1 MKYQTRNKRAK
12 KSKKGTKRNMKA
24 GMNGRHD
31 NLGPMIYDLQP
42 SNQIEPENFEP
53 IQSIQEPSYPTK
65 PILPIQTETQP
76 LAPPV
81 SLPLVRQKLLRGTI
95 PVVPEKPILPTQPE
109 TQPLVPPVS
118 LPLVRQ
124 QEHDNIH
131 ENPMISLVAKEANRQ
146 LSWCVMNQTIVN
158 ATILTQPNMV

>member
-12 KSKKGTKRNMKA
+12 KSKKRTKRNMKA

-31 NLGPMIYDLQP
+31 DLGPMIYDLQP
-42 SNQIEPENFEP
+42 STPIEPKIFEP

-65 PILPIQTETQP
+65 PILPTQPETQP
-76 LAPPV
+76 LAPHV
-81 SLPLVRQKLLRGTI
+81 SLPLERQQPLQGTI

-109 TQPLVPPVS
+109 TQPLAPPVS
-118 LPLVRQ
+118 LPLERQ
-124 QEHDNIH
+124 QKQDNIH

-158 ATILTQPNMV
+158 ATILPHPA

>member
-65 PILPIQTETQP
+65 PILP
-76 LAPPV
+76 
-81 SLPLVRQKLLRGTI
+81 
-95 PVVPEKPILPTQPE
+95 TQPE

>member
-12 KSKKGTKRNMKA
+12 KSKKRTKRNMKA

-31 NLGPMIYDLQP
+31 ALGPMIYGLQP
-42 SNQIEPENFEP
+42 SSPFEPETFEP

-65 PILPIQTETQP
+65 PILPTQPETQP

-81 SLPLVRQKLLRGTI
+81 SLPL
-95 PVVPEKPILPTQPE
+95 E
-109 TQPLVPPVS
+109 
-118 LPLVRQ
+118 RQ
-124 QEHDNIH
+124 QKQDNIH

-158 ATILTQPNMV
+158 ATILPHPA